1 MSEIQHIVGWDCA
14 NKSLGWCVI
23 EVNCALLRRAGDG
36 VKRLRDAG
44 IGMDMIRT
52 KTAVAQCAGDVELM
66 RCCHDVYIADSW
78 CKIIAIGVVD
88 LHPGEPTPNDD
99 VLKARRLRSWL
110 EGAFPGGKWA
120 GHDLIVAIEHQP
132 RSGFVPNTASFS
144 IQSQLAFY
152 FAHCDLQMISPKL
165 KNKLDVGGGPCGGP
179 KYTDR
184 KEHARRSLIAWDYA
198 AAASVSR
205 DVLDDAG
212 DAFLT
217 AYVRA
222 ARLFHGV

>member
-1 MSEIQHIVGWDCA
+1 MSEIQYIVGWDCA
-14 NKSLGWCVI
+14 NKSLGWCVT
-23 EVNCALLRRAGDG
+23 EVNCSILRRAGAAME
-36 VKRLRDAG
+36 RLRAAG
-44 IGMDMIRT
+44 IGMDKIRD
-52 KTAVAQCAGDVELM
+52 KVAVAHCAGDVELM
-66 RCCHDVYIADSW
+66 RCCRDVYIADNW
-78 CKIIAIGVVD
+78 CKIVAIGVVD
-88 LHPGEPTPNDD
+88 LHPGENTPSDD

-132 RSGFVPNTASFS
+132 RTKLVPNTASFS

-152 FAHCDLQMISPKL
+152 FAHCDLQCISPKL
-165 KNKLDVGGGPCGGP
+165 KNKLDVGGGGCGGP
-179 KYTDR
+179 TYADR

-198 AAASVSR
+198 AAASVPR
-205 DVLDDAG
+205 EVLDDAG

-222 ARLFHGV
+222 KRMLHAV